1 MEEVK
6 QSIFVLKS
14 NDIIPIEFFEKA
26 YHLNGV
32 LISMCVKGS
41 VELRVNEE
49 KKSILRGNLVT
60 VLPQSIVNIESEI
73 SENAQFYCILFRL
86 SDIADLV
93 LPTNYNFLNEL
104 VKHPIIDLSSLE
116 YNMCH
121 NYYNLLFENSLN
133 SYSVFHNDAIKYLLY
148 SFIAQINIFYNQC
161 EEELVKSSKKEVLV
175 FQFYNLVHQYYI
187 QERSV
192 QFYADQLKLT
202 PKYLTTLIRK
212 RTGQS
217 ISKIIIDL
225 VILKAKSYL
234 SATTININ
242 QVADNLMFA
251 DTTTFSRYFKKYTGN
266 TPSEYRKLHQ

>member
-1 MEEVK
+1 MK
-6 QSIFVLKS
+6 QGICVFKS
-14 NDIIPIEFFEKA
+14 NDIIPIQYYEQQ
-26 YHLNGV
+26 YHLDGV
-32 LISMCVKGS
+32 LVSLCVKGS

-49 KKSILRGNLVT
+49 KKAISQGSLIT
-60 VLPQSIVNIESEI
+60 ILPQSIVSIESEI
-73 SENAQFYCILFRL
+73 SSGNHFYCVLFRL

-104 VKHPIIDLSSLE
+104 VKKPIIDLSSLE

-121 NYYNLLFENSLN
+121 NYYNLLLENSLN

-148 SFIAQINIFYNQC
+148 SFIAQVNIFYDQC

-217 ISKIIIDL
+217 ISKIITDL

-234 SATTININ
+234 SATTINVN
-242 QVADNLMFA
+242 QIADNLMFA
-251 DTTTFSRYFKKYTGN
+251 DATTFSRYFKKYTGN
-266 TPSEYRKLHQ
+266 TPSEYRKLYQ